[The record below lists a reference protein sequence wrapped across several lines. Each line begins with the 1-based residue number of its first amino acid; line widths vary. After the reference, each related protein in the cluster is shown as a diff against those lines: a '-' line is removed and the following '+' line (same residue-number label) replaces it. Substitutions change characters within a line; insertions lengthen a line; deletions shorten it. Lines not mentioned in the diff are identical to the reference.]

1 MERGNDADGNI
12 SGVDPVE
19 GVHGAQIAGS
29 DDLCDV
35 WGLRGRS
42 RASEKDGGGGLSC
55 GCLRGGHVLTMIVVC
70 ATNRDADGIFPGCV
84 CCLKLI

>member
-19 GVHGAQIAGS
+19 GVHGAQIAGG

-42 RASEKDGGGGLSC
+42 RASEKNGGGGLSVGAC
-55 GCLRGGHVLTMIVVC
+55 GSAMCS
-70 ATNRDADGIFPGCV
+70 P
-84 CCLKLI
+84 